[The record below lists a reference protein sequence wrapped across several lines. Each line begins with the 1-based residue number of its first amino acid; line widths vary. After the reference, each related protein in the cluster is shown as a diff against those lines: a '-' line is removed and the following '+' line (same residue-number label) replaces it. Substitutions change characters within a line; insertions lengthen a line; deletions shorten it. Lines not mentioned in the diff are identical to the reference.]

1 MADPKKNPLIGAF
14 RTPVPNTPPNTP
26 TPPAEQP
33 PPHEGAAA
41 DRRYLCVDSTYCATG
56 TAPAPAIRSL
66 ASVEVAKSK
75 KA

>member
-33 PPHEGAAA
+33 PPSTVHDTKAFQQRAEKYLKQKREGVS
-41 DRRYLCVDSTYCATG
+41 R
-56 TAPAPAIRSL
+56 
-66 ASVEVAKSK
+66 
-75 KA
+75 

>member
-33 PPHEGAAA
+33 PPSIMPPGDQKLPEEKQKFW
-41 DRRYLCVDSTYCATG
+41 LSTTGWINAWAT
-56 TAPAPAIRSL
+56 R
-66 ASVEVAKSK
+66 
-75 KA
+75 